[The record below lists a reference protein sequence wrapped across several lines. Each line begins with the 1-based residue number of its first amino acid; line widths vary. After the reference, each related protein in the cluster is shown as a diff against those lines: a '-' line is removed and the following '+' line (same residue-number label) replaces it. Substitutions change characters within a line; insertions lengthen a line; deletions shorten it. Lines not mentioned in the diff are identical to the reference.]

1 MPARSFFAIMLLIIF
16 CCPGPLLSKIELP
29 NDFEEQVPLY
39 PSAQAVETRYT
50 RDSVSVR
57 FASDH
62 NFERVSVFYTKALEE
77 TGWLILPVTTVGVIE
92 AEKGDAGK
100 NDIELSIKE
109 VASEEGHPLSFII
122 DLYYPG
128 GRE

>member
-1 MPARSFFAIMLLIIF
+1 MPARSFFTIMLLIIF
-16 CCPGPLLSKIELP
+16 CCPGPLLANSELP
-29 NDFEEQVPLY
+29 NDFAEQVPLY

-57 FASDH
+57 FATDDSY
-62 NFERVSVFYTKALEE
+62 ELVSGFYAKALEDA
-77 TGWLILPVTTVGVIE
+77 GWLILPVTAVGVIK

-109 VASEEGHPLSFII
+109 ATSEEAHPSSFII